1 MKYRIKDETE
11 RRLIKALFGITEFT
25 SEFQDN
31 SLSIRV
37 SFAGDDFG
45 VWSFET
51 EPVQELADGWNP
63 YPQSKPQKNGKYL
76 IAIGEGDLCFVGI
89 GNFAGK
95 SFAAWNPDIIAWRE
109 TPKIW
114 KEMEK

>member
-1 MKYRIKDETE
+1 MKYRIKDPDKRALVKRLFDVETFE
-11 RRLIKALFGITEFT
+11 LL
-25 SEFQDN
+25 
-31 SLSIRV
+31 
-37 SFAGDDFG
+37 AGDLRDVSITLQCG
-45 VWSFET
+45 GDSASQCIPL
-51 EPVQELADGWNP
+51 EPIRELADGWNP
-63 YPQSKPQKNGKYL
+63 YPRSKPQKNGKYL

>member
-1 MKYRIKDETE
+1 MKYRIKDPKKQELVKE
-11 RRLIKALFGITEFT
+11 LFGIESFCSNFTDTELRA
-25 SEFQDN
+25 D
-31 SLSIRV
+31 L
-37 SFAGDDFG
+37 SFAGRYLATNRLP
-45 VWSFET
+45 VEQ
-51 EPVQELADGWNP
+51 VQELAEGWNP

-109 TPKIW
+109 MPKIW